1 MKGTVLVDPLLELV
15 EAGAAQ
21 MEARDKAAAAKG
33 DSDDEDED
41 EEEEEEEE
49 LVLNGEAADTIA
61 YSDDAVLLLRALAAQ
76 DGEVAEALKGK
87 GDILGSSCA
96 IM

>member
-1 MKGTVLVDPLLELV
+1 VKGTDLVDPLLALV

-21 MEARDKAAAAKG
+21 MEARDKAAAARG
-33 DSDDEDED
+33 SDSEDEG

-49 LVLNGEAADTIA
+49 AVANGEAADTIA
-61 YSDDAVLLLRALAAQ
+61 YSDDAVLLLRALAGQ
-76 DGEVAEALKGK
+76 DGDVAEALKGK

>member
-1 MKGTVLVDPLLELV
+1 VKGTVLVDPLLELV

-41 EEEEEEEE
+41 EEEEEEE